1 MLTYCGT
8 MSVEKRG
15 CGPVIAQ
22 GKGGGSSPFPADVAS
37 ELRAEDE
44 EEERTGDLELTR
56 LTGQAAHVDLHS

>member
-1 MLTYCGT
+1 MWSRDSTGQ
-8 MSVEKRG
+8 R
-15 CGPVIAQ
+15 
-22 GKGGGSSPFPADVAS
+22 GSSPFPADVAS